1 LVCELVSSRNHVQG
15 SSCSGASLPVQQ
27 LSLIERTFCPL
38 AVAGTTTHRP
48 RPAATIIPPRLR
60 GFAPHEAALPQ
71 FGVNRPTARSP
82 PRFASPPGAP
92 PLHPVLRFPRRNPL
106 MTLPAE
112 VFAHTMTSPSRLQ
125 RIPGEWL
132 ACLSPDCR
140 PARDFRAFRSAQP
153 KRQN

>member
-82 PRFASPPGAP
+82 PQVRVSSRCSPASPCAP
-92 PLHPVLRFPRRNPL
+92 VSPAQSTHDVTSRSLRSHDDLSQSP
-106 MTLPAE
+106 PAY
-112 VFAHTMTSPSRLQ
+112 SR
-125 RIPGEWL
+125 
-132 ACLSPDCR
+132 
-140 PARDFRAFRSAQP
+140 
-153 KRQN
+153 